1 MPSFIFAGVLLT
13 VLCFLDP
20 FSPPLFFF
28 ICICAVASRAMTSA
42 NMVPVDAVVEASSG
56 LSQFSQLIA
65 GESDFGGYVGPAGS
79 LILIAVLILTLAPP
93 LKPKDNEST
102 PY

>member
-1 MPSFIFAGVLLT
+1 
-13 VLCFLDP
+13 
-20 FSPPLFFF
+20 
-28 ICICAVASRAMTSA
+28 MTSA
-42 NMVPVDAVVEASSG
+42 NMAPIDAVVEGSSA

-79 LILIAVLILTLAPP
+79 LVLIAALILTLAPP
-93 LKPKDNEST
+93 LKAKNMDSS

>member
-1 MPSFIFAGVLLT
+1 MFVLL
-13 VLCFLDP
+13 
-20 FSPPLFFF
+20 SRIFFQLAHV
-28 ICICAVASRAMTSA
+28 IGVVAARAMTSA
-42 NMVPVDAVVEASSG
+42 NMAPVDAVVETTNT
-56 LSQFSQLIA
+56 LSQFSTLIA

-79 LILIAVLILTLAPP
+79 LILIATLILSLAPP